1 MKKAAR
7 SLFVQLL
14 LALSLLAIL
23 SGAAQ
28 ASMLCRSDPVVIL
41 SNGMTLDLGASIS
54 VLPWQVREVHYEL
67 HVPVGV
73 SMIAAIRTPAWLTSQ
88 ETFAV
93 VADQQPKQYE
103 AITTVYTSDG
113 NAQVTADTTLVS
125 LLNIKLGHY
134 SVSGLEGRALALWF
148 HN

>member
-7 SLFVQLL
+7 SLFIQLL
-14 LALSLLAIL
+14 TALSLLAIL

-28 ASMLCRSDPVVIL
+28 ASLLCRSDPVVIL

-73 SMIAAIRTPAWLTSQ
+73 SMVVAIHTPAWLTSQ
-88 ETFAV
+88 ETFAT
-93 VADQQPKQYE
+93 VADQPPQQYE
-103 AITTVYTSDG
+103 TVTTVYTTAG

-134 SVSGLEGRALALWF
+134 TVSGFEGRALALWF